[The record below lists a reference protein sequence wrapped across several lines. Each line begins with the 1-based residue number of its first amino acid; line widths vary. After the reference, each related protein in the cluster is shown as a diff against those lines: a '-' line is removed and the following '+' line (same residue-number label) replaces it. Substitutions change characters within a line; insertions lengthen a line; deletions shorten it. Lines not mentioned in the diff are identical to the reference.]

1 MGQLLFPVLSRIN
14 SLSCATTCELDTEG
28 RQRDYKK
35 SGLGG
40 RPRGSPGAEEMVSSF
55 LCIWDRVRRG
65 VQAEAGGWGRA
76 VVMVLWG
83 EQSIR
88 VRASPNLLS
97 TLEPLAFLGVEAALS
112 MLRVKPPSL
121 MENRSFAHGRTA
133 RLDSAGI
140 RTSVLWFHAAV
151 SP

>member
-1 MGQLLFPVLSRIN
+1 M
-14 SLSCATTCELDTEG
+14 
-28 RQRDYKK
+28 
-35 SGLGG
+35 
-40 RPRGSPGAEEMVSSF
+40 
-55 LCIWDRVRRG
+55 RRG

-97 TLEPLAFLGVEAALS
+97 ILDPLAFLGVEAALS

-121 MENRSFAHGRTA
+121 MENRSFTHGRTA

-140 RTSVLWFHAAV
+140 CTSVLWFHAAV